1 LNFVTNL
8 STRYT
13 LNLSINIRIF
23 LLQFSLKSRNALRKP
38 DLIHFFKIMLV
49 YFKKSAKLFAGIIL
63 LGLFFTF
70 STLWYFSADLP
81 DYKILAEYKPP
92 ISSRVHSGEGQLIA
106 EYALQKRLF
115 IPYDSIPR
123 KVINSFLSAED
134 KNFFSH
140 PGIDAKSITRAVI
153 KNIKN
158 IFSEKRLEGAS
169 TITQQVA
176 KNFLLT
182 NEVSLKRK
190 IKEAIL
196 AFRIERAYSKERIM
210 ELYLNQIYLGEG
222 TYGIAAASLE
232 YFDKAVNELSYE
244 EAALLAALPKAPSKY
259 NPNKSYERAKLRRD
273 IVLRNLYENSYIN
286 KDQYENLKIKK
297 IITKKRKIKI
307 FEEANFYSEEVRRIV
322 SNTYGYDSLYKG
334 GLSIRTPLKS
344 NYQIEALKALR
355 EGLEEYDRRHGWRG
369 PVTNIKQVNWQKFIK
384 EFVPDKSLNWK
395 LAKVIDV
402 KKLIS
407 KIELENKE
415 IGYLDFKNAGWTR
428 KKSFEEVLEPN
439 DIIYVKKIKKKKW
452 ILKQLPKINGAI
464 VVMDPFTGRVLA
476 MAGGFSF
483 KLSEFNR
490 ATQAKRQPGSAFKPF
505 VYAAALENGFTP
517 STLILDAPF
526 VMDQGEGL
534 KTWKPENYGKK
545 FYGPSTLRVGIEKSR
560 NLMTVR
566 VAQKLGFEK
575 ISKITNSFGIYKDV
589 PELLSVSLGAQET
602 TLVQLTNAYCS
613 FVNGGKKVTPIFI
626 DRIQDRRG
634 KTIFNADK
642 RKCLGCQEISYLK
655 AEVPLIEDSRE
666 QIISPETAYQIT
678 SMMEGVI
685 KRGTGR
691 KLRNLNL
698 PLAGKTGTT
707 NKNMDAWFLGFT
719 SKLVIGTY
727 VGFDEPKSLGKYE
740 TGAKA
745 ALPIFKKFIQNV
757 VKKKEAL
764 PFKVPNDINLVMVD
778 VETGLQPNNKTK
790 KIIYE
795 SFKSK
800 GNFMFNLEKP
810 SNTST
815 LGFYDSENQEAIYR
829 FY

>member
-1 LNFVTNL
+1 MLIIFKTI
-8 STRYT
+8 TR
-13 LNLSINIRIF
+13 
-23 LLQFSLKSRNALRKP
+23 
-38 DLIHFFKIMLV
+38 LV
-49 YFKKSAKLFAGIIL
+49 IAVFT
-63 LGLFFTF
+63 LGLIFSF
-70 STLWYFSADLP
+70 STLWYFSSDLP
-81 DYKILAEYKPP
+81 DYKILSNYKPP

-115 IPYDSIPR
+115 IPYESVPK
-123 KVINSFLSAED
+123 KVIYSFLSAED

-140 PGIDAKSITRAVI
+140 PGVDAKSITRAII
-153 KNIKN
+153 KNVKN

-182 NEVSLKRK
+182 SEVSLKRK

-196 AFRIERAYSKERIM
+196 AFRIERAYTKERIM

-232 YFDKAVNELSYE
+232 YFDKAVSDLNYE
-244 EAALLAALPKAPSKY
+244 EAALLAALPKAPSTY
-259 NPNKSYERAKLRRD
+259 NPYKSKKIAKLRRN
-273 IVLRNLYENSYIN
+273 IVLKNLFENSYIDKN
-286 KDQYENLKIKK
+286 QYGELKKKK
-297 IITKKRKIKI
+297 INTKKRKIKLL
-307 FEEANFYSEEVRRIV
+307 EEANFYSEEVRRIV
-322 SNTYGYDSLYKG
+322 SDNYGYDELYKG
-334 GLSIRTPLKS
+334 GLSIRTPMNS
-344 NYQIEALKALR
+344 NFQIESLKALR
-355 EGLEEYDRRHGWRG
+355 EGLEEYDKRHGWRG
-369 PVTNIKQVNWQKFIK
+369 PLANINEKNWLTKLDMVKID
-384 EFVPDKSLNWK
+384 ESLSWK
-395 LAKVIDV
+395 LAKVIELN
-402 KKLIS
+402 KLS
-407 KIELENKE
+407 AKIETENKE
-415 IGYLDFKNAGWTR
+415 IGLIDFKNISWTR
-428 KKSFEEVLEPN
+428 KKSFDDLLNLN
-439 DIIYVKKIKKKKW
+439 DIIYVKKIKNNKW
-452 ILKQLPKINGAI
+452 SLKQLPKVNGAV
-464 VVMDPFTGRVLA
+464 VVMDPYTGRILA
-476 MAGGFSF
+476 MTGGFSF

-526 VMDQGEGL
+526 VIEQGKGL

-545 FYGPSTLRVGIEKSR
+545 FYGPSTLRTGIEKSR

-566 VAQKLGFEK
+566 VAQKVGFDQ
-575 ISKITNSFGIYKDV
+575 ISKITNNFGIYNDV
-589 PELLSVSLGAQET
+589 PELLSVSLGAAET
-602 TLVQLTNAYCS
+602 TLVKLTNAYCT
-613 FVNGGKKVTPIFI
+613 FVNGGKKVIPIFI

-642 RKCLGCQEISYLK
+642 RKCIGCEEISYLK
-655 AEVPLIEDSRE
+655 EEIPTIEDNRD
-666 QIISPETAYQIT
+666 QIISTETAYQIT

-719 SKLVIGTY
+719 SKLVIGVY

-745 ALPIFKKFIQNV
+745 ALPIFKKFVKNV
-757 VKKKEAL
+757 IKKRDAL
-764 PFKVPNDINLVMVD
+764 PFKVPETINLVMVD
-778 VETGLQPNNKTK
+778 AETGLPPNGKTK

-795 SFKSK
+795 SFKQED
-800 GNFMFNLEKP
+800 NFIVGLEK
-810 SNTST
+810 SAYKDR
-815 LGFYDSENQEAIYR
+815 LEFYDSENTKTVLR

>member
-1 LNFVTNL
+1 M
-8 STRYT
+8 
-13 LNLSINIRIF
+13 LNLIKRAAKSILAIF
-23 LLQFSLKSRNALRKP
+23 IL
-38 DLIHFFKIMLV
+38 
-49 YFKKSAKLFAGIIL
+49 GIV
-63 LGLFFTF
+63 FVF
-70 STLWYFSADLP
+70 STLWYFSSNLP
-81 DYKILAEYKPP
+81 DYKILSSYKPP
-92 ISSRVHSGEGQLIA
+92 VSSRVHSGEGQLIA

-115 IPYDSIPR
+115 IPYDSIPV
-123 KVINSFLSAED
+123 KVIYSFLSAED

-140 PGIDAKSITRAVI
+140 PGVDAKSITRAII
-153 KNIKN
+153 KNTKN
-158 IFSEKRLEGAS
+158 FFSEKRLEGAS

-222 TYGIAAASLE
+222 TYGVAAASLE
-232 YFDKAVNELSYE
+232 YFDKAVSELNYE
-244 EAALLAALPKAPSKY
+244 EAALLAALPRAPSTY
-259 NPNKSYERAKLRRD
+259 NPYKSVEKAKVRRNT
-273 IVLRNLYENSYIN
+273 VLKNLYHNSYIN
-286 KDQYENLKIKK
+286 KTEYEELIKK
-297 IITKKRKIKI
+297 DIKTKKRKIKLL
-307 FEEANFYSEEVRRIV
+307 EEANFYTEEVRRIV
-322 SNTYGYDSLYKG
+322 SDIYGYDNLYKG
-334 GLSIRTPLKS
+334 GLSIRTPLIS

-369 PVTNIKQVNWQKFIK
+369 PITNINSLDWTKKIDGFIA
-384 EFVPDKSLNWK
+384 DKSLNWK
-395 LAKVIDV
+395 LAKIIEVN
-402 KKLIS
+402 KLTI
-407 KIELENKE
+407 KIEIQDKK
-415 IGYLDFKNAGWTR
+415 IGFVDFKNVSWTR
-428 KKSFEEVLEPN
+428 KNSFEDLLKLN
-439 DIIYVKKIKKKKW
+439 DIIYVKKIKKNKW
-452 ILKQLPKINGAI
+452 NLKQLPKINGAI
-464 VVMDPFTGRVLA
+464 VVMDPYTGRVLA

-545 FYGPSTLRVGIEKSR
+545 FYGPSTLRTGIEKSR

-566 VAQKLGFEK
+566 VAQKVGFEQ
-575 ISKITNSFGIYKDV
+575 ISKITNNFGIYNDV
-589 PELLSVSLGAQET
+589 PELLSVSLGAAET
-602 TLVQLTNAYCS
+602 TLVKLTNAYCS

-626 DRIQDRRG
+626 DRIQNRRG
-634 KTIFNADK
+634 KTIFNSDE
-642 RKCLGCQEISYLK
+642 RKCVGCEEISYLK
-655 AEVPLIEDSRE
+655 DEIPSIQDNRK

-678 SMMEGVI
+678 SMLEGVI

-719 SKLVIGTY
+719 SKLVVGVY

-745 ALPIFKKFIQNV
+745 ALPVFKRFVQNV

-764 PFKVPNDINLVMVD
+764 PFKVPNNINLVIVD
-778 VETGLQPNNKTK
+778 VETGLPPNDNTK
-790 KIIYE
+790 KMIYE
-795 SFKSK
+795 SFKSED
-800 GNFMFNLEKP
+800 NFIVSLEKL
-810 SNTST
+810 SNKDR
-815 LGFYDSENQEAIYR
+815 LRFYDSDNQKNTLR

>member
-1 LNFVTNL
+1 MVTYIKKSL
-8 STRYT
+8 KFAIY
-13 LNLSINIRIF
+13 LSILGALF
-23 LLQFSLKSRNALRKP
+23 L
-38 DLIHFFKIMLV
+38 
-49 YFKKSAKLFAGIIL
+49 
-63 LGLFFTF
+63 F
-70 STLWYFSADLP
+70 STFWYFSSGLP
-81 DYKILAEYKPP
+81 DYKILASYKPP
-92 ISSRVHSGEGQLIA
+92 ISSRVHSGEGHLIA

-115 IPYDSIPR
+115 IPYESIPK
-123 KVINSFLSAED
+123 KVIHSFLSAED

-140 PGIDAKSITRAVI
+140 PGVDAKSITRAIV
-153 KNIKN
+153 KNLKN

-182 NEVSLKRK
+182 SEVSLKRK

-222 TYGIAAASLE
+222 TYGVAAASLE
-232 YFDKAVNELSYE
+232 YFDKAVSDLNYE

-259 NPNKSYERAKLRRD
+259 NPYKSMERAKLRRNL
-273 IVLRNLYENSYIN
+273 VLKNLFENSYIN
-286 KDQYENLKIKK
+286 KKEYEILKKKK
-297 IITKKRKIKI
+297 IETKKRKIELL
-307 FEEANFYSEEVRRIV
+307 EEANFYSEEVRRIV
-322 SNTYGYDSLYKG
+322 NNVYGYDDLYKG
-334 GLSIRTPLKS
+334 GLSIRTPMNS
-344 NYQIEALKALR
+344 NYQVEALKALR

-369 PVTNIKQVNWQKFIK
+369 PITNINKSEWQKSIIKFI
-384 EFVPDKSLNWK
+384 PDKSLDWK
-395 LAKVIDV
+395 LAKVVGIN
-402 KKLIS
+402 KLNL
-407 KIELENKE
+407 KIETEDKE
-415 IGYLDFKNAGWTR
+415 IGSIDFNNINWTR
-428 KKSFEEVLEPN
+428 KKSFEDLLKLN
-439 DIIYVKKIKKKKW
+439 DIIYVKKIKKNKW
-452 ILKQLPKINGAI
+452 SLKQLPKVNGAI
-464 VVMDPFTGRVLA
+464 VVMDPYTGRVLS

-545 FYGPSTLRVGIEKSR
+545 FYGPSTLRTGIEKSR

-566 VAQKLGFEK
+566 VAQRVGFDQ
-575 ISKITNSFGIYKDV
+575 ISKITSSFGIYNDV
-589 PELLSVSLGAQET
+589 PELLSVSLGSAET

-613 FVNGGKKVTPIFI
+613 FVNGGKKVNPIFI

-634 KTIFNADK
+634 KTILNADK
-642 RKCLGCQEISYLK
+642 RKCIGCAEISYLK
-655 AEVPLIEDSRE
+655 DEVPVIGDERK
-666 QIISPETAYQIT
+666 QIISTETAYQIT
-678 SMMEGVI
+678 SMMEGVVQ
-685 KRGTGR
+685 RGTGR
-691 KLRNLNL
+691 KLRKLNI

-719 SKLVIGTY
+719 SKLVIGVY

-745 ALPIFKKFIQNV
+745 ALPIFKKFVQKV
-757 VKKKEAL
+757 VKKRDAL
-764 PFKVPNDINLVMVD
+764 PFKVPKTINLVMVD
-778 VETGLQPNNKTK
+778 AETGLQSNIDTK
-790 KIIYE
+790 KVIYE
-795 SFKSK
+795 SFKEQD
-800 GNFMFNLEKP
+800 NFGADLEKTV
-810 SNTST
+810 NKYT
-815 LGFYDSENQEAIYR
+815 LGFYDSDKQKSILR

>member
-1 LNFVTNL
+1 M
-8 STRYT
+8 
-13 LNLSINIRIF
+13 LNLIKRAAKSILAIF
-23 LLQFSLKSRNALRKP
+23 IL
-38 DLIHFFKIMLV
+38 
-49 YFKKSAKLFAGIIL
+49 GIV
-63 LGLFFTF
+63 FVF
-70 STLWYFSADLP
+70 STLWYFSSNLP
-81 DYKILAEYKPP
+81 DYKILSSYKPP
-92 ISSRVHSGEGQLIA
+92 VSSRVHSGEGQLIA

-115 IPYDSIPR
+115 IPYDSIPE
-123 KVINSFLSAED
+123 KVIYSFLSAED

-140 PGIDAKSITRAVI
+140 PGVDAKSITRAII
-153 KNIKN
+153 KNTKN
-158 IFSEKRLEGAS
+158 FFSEKRLEGAS

-222 TYGIAAASLE
+222 TYGVAAASLE
-232 YFDKAVNELSYE
+232 YFDKAVSELNYE
-244 EAALLAALPKAPSKY
+244 EAALLAALPRAPSTY
-259 NPNKSYERAKLRRD
+259 NPYKSVEKAKVRRNT
-273 IVLRNLYENSYIN
+273 VLKNLYHNSYIN
-286 KDQYENLKIKK
+286 KTEYEELIKK
-297 IITKKRKIKI
+297 DIKTKKRKIKLL
-307 FEEANFYSEEVRRIV
+307 EEANFYTEEVRRIV
-322 SNTYGYDSLYKG
+322 SDIYGYDNLYKG
-334 GLSIRTPLKS
+334 GLSIRTPLIS

-369 PVTNIKQVNWQKFIK
+369 PITNLNSLDWTKKIDEFIA
-384 EFVPDKSLNWK
+384 DKSLNWK
-395 LAKVIDV
+395 LAKVIEV
-402 KKLIS
+402 NKLTI
-407 KIELENKE
+407 KIEIQDKK
-415 IGYLDFKNAGWTR
+415 IGFVDFKNASWTR
-428 KKSFEEVLEPN
+428 KNSFEDFLKLN
-439 DIIYVKKIKKKKW
+439 DIIYVKKIKKNKW
-452 ILKQLPKINGAI
+452 NLKQLPKINGAI
-464 VVMDPFTGRVLA
+464 VVMDPYTGRVLA

-545 FYGPSTLRVGIEKSR
+545 FYGPSTLRTGIEKSR

-566 VAQKLGFEK
+566 VAQKVGFEQ
-575 ISKITNSFGIYKDV
+575 ISKITNNFGIYNDV
-589 PELLSVSLGAQET
+589 PELLSVSLGAAET
-602 TLVQLTNAYCS
+602 TLIKLTNAYCS

-626 DRIQDRRG
+626 DRIQNRRG
-634 KTIFNADK
+634 KTIFNSDE
-642 RKCLGCQEISYLK
+642 RKCVGCEEISYLK
-655 AEVPLIEDSRE
+655 DEIPSIQDNRK
-666 QIISPETAYQIT
+666 QIISPETAYQII

-707 NKNMDAWFLGFT
+707 NKNMDAWFVGFT
-719 SKLVIGTY
+719 SKLVVGVY
-727 VGFDEPKSLGKYE
+727 VGFDEPKTLGKYE

-745 ALPIFKKFIQNV
+745 ALPIFKRFVQNV

-764 PFKVPNDINLVMVD
+764 PFKVPKNINLVIVD
-778 VETGLQPNNKTK
+778 VETGLTPNDNTK
-790 KIIYE
+790 KMIYE
-795 SFKSK
+795 SFKT
-800 GNFMFNLEKP
+800 GDNFIVSLEKL
-810 SNTST
+810 SNKNRLS
-815 LGFYDSENQEAIYR
+815 FYDSENQKATLR

>member
-1 LNFVTNL
+1 MLIIFKTITKLTFVVFT
-8 STRYT
+8 
-13 LNLSINIRIF
+13 
-23 LLQFSLKSRNALRKP
+23 
-38 DLIHFFKIMLV
+38 
-49 YFKKSAKLFAGIIL
+49 
-63 LGLFFTF
+63 LGLLFSF
-70 STLWYFSADLP
+70 STLWYFSSDLP
-81 DYKILAEYKPP
+81 DYKILSKYKPP

-115 IPYDSIPR
+115 IPYDSVPK
-123 KVINSFLSAED
+123 KVIYSFLSAED

-140 PGIDAKSITRAVI
+140 PGVDAKSITRALI
-153 KNIKN
+153 KNTKN

-182 NEVSLKRK
+182 SEVSLKRK

-196 AFRIERAYSKERIM
+196 AFRIERAYTKERIM

-232 YFDKAVNELSYE
+232 YFDKAVGDLNYE
-244 EAALLAALPKAPSKY
+244 EAALLASLPKAPSRY
-259 NPNKSYERAKLRRD
+259 NPYKSKEIAKSRRNV
-273 IVLRNLYENSYIN
+273 VLKNLFDNSYIN
-286 KDQYENLKIKK
+286 KTEYEELIKKK
-297 IITKKRKIKI
+297 IITKKRKITLL
-307 FEEANFYSEEVRRIV
+307 EEANFYSEEVRRIV
-322 SNTYGYDSLYKG
+322 SDTYGYDVLYKG
-334 GLSIRTPLKS
+334 GLSIRTPLNS
-344 NYQIEALKALR
+344 NYQIEALNALR

-369 PVTNIKQVNWQKFIK
+369 SIINLSMADWQKNIQEFI
-384 EFVPDKSLNWK
+384 PDKSLNWK
-395 LAKVIDV
+395 LAKVIEV
-402 KKLIS
+402 KKLTA
-407 KIELENKE
+407 KIEIQNKE
-415 IGYLDFKNAGWTR
+415 IGFIGFKNINWTR
-428 KKSFEEVLEPN
+428 KDSFEDLLKLN
-439 DIIYVKKIKKKKW
+439 DVIYVKRIKKNKW
-452 ILKQLPKINGAI
+452 NLKQLPKINGGI
-464 VVMDPFTGRVLA
+464 VVMDPYTGRVLA

-490 ATQAKRQPGSAFKPF
+490 TTQAQRQPGSAFKPI

-517 STLILDAPF
+517 STIVLDAPF

-545 FYGPSTLRVGIEKSR
+545 FYGPSTLRTGLEKSR

-566 VAQKLGFEK
+566 VAQKVGFEE
-575 ISKITNSFGIYKDV
+575 ISKITNNFGVYKDV
-589 PELLSVSLGAQET
+589 PELLSVSLGAAET
-602 TLVQLTNAYCS
+602 TLIQLTNAYCT
-613 FVNGGKKVTPIFI
+613 FANGGKKVTPIFI

-642 RKCLGCQEISYLK
+642 RKCIGCEEISYL
-655 AEVPLIEDSRE
+655 EDEIPSIQDDRE

-678 SMMEGVI
+678 SMMEGVV

-719 SKLVIGTY
+719 SKIVVGVY
-727 VGFDEPKSLGKYE
+727 VGFDEPKTLGKYE

-745 ALPIFKKFIQNV
+745 ALPVFKKFVKKI
-757 VKKKEAL
+757 VKKKDAL
-764 PFKVPNDINLVMVD
+764 PFKVPKNINLMMID
-778 VETGLQPNNKTK
+778 AKTGLQPNSNTK

-795 SFKSK
+795 SFKTEE
-800 GNFMFNLEKP
+800 NFMLSLEKL
-810 SNTST
+810 SNKDK
-815 LGFYDSENQEAIYR
+815 LGSYDSENQKTILR